1 MSKELIEENWIDEFK
16 KDQIYLEEYRRVYEA
31 EYWEWYEKSEGRVF
45 IENPDGTK
53 TEIDETID
61 DYKLP
66 F

>member
-1 MSKELIEENWIDEFK
+1 MDNFIMEDYEYDPER
-16 KDQIYLEEYRRVYEA
+16 DQIYLEEYRRVYEA

-53 TEIDETID
+53 TEIDETIN

>member
-1 MSKELIEENWIDEFK
+1 MDNFIYEDYEYDPER
-16 KDQIYLEEYRRVYEA
+16 DQIYLEEYRRVYEA

-53 TEIDETID
+53 TEIDETIN

>member
-1 MSKELIEENWIDEFK
+1 MNNFIMEDYEYDPER
-16 KDQIYLEEYRRVYEA
+16 DQIYLEEYRRVYEA

-53 TEIDETID
+53 TEIDETIN